1 MAGLNAIQASQMG
14 WTEGVGKALRTL
26 GDLLMKVEYAN
37 CDPTDETRTSPELMV
52 MDMTTGTTILLKVA
66 PHKGGKTDGDG
77 YVRFPDY
84 EQSNPMRIPPTLK
97 EAIMLDKL
105 AGMLGGRIATAV
117 MREIAEAMVE
127 ANELRLSADKETY
140 KNWIDEHAKYPDELK
155 GMLDELRQSTIKN
168 QKGDTL
174 LAMQAIPH
182 MVAMA
187 SIDEMYKIVGQYMME
202 EVIQ

>member
-1 MAGLNAIQASQMG
+1 
-14 WTEGVGKALRTL
+14 
-26 GDLLMKVEYAN
+26 
-37 CDPTDETRTSPELMV
+37 
-52 MDMTTGTTILLKVA
+52 
-66 PHKGGKTDGDG
+66 
-77 YVRFPDY
+77 
-84 EQSNPMRIPPTLK
+84 
-97 EAIMLDKL
+97 MLDKL

-140 KNWIDEHAKYPDELK
+140 KNWIEEHAKYPDELK

-187 SIDEMYKIVGQYMME
+187 SIDEMHKIVAQYMME